1 MYTLT
6 RKKSGLPKNS
16 CLKFFILIQNNF
28 YQIKFYNKMRINLT
42 PSKLGELIEVEEDVY
57 IIKTLVSIGGGSGKL
72 SHKGLRQRFLNLA
85 KENED
90 EIFQVDDQTND
101 DMLEEEVEYL
111 EAVRNDGVN
120 R

>member
-1 MYTLT
+1 
-6 RKKSGLPKNS
+6 
-16 CLKFFILIQNNF
+16 
-28 YQIKFYNKMRINLT
+28 MRLNLT

-85 KENED
+85 KESED
-90 EIFQVDDQTND
+90 EIFQVDDQTNN

-111 EAVRNDGVN
+111 EAVRNDAVN
-120 R
+120 SFTNL

>member
-1 MYTLT
+1 LYTLT
-6 RKKSGLPKNS
+6 RKKFYQNL
-16 CLKFFILIQNNF
+16 CLKVSILIQKIS

-42 PSKLGELIEVEEDVY
+42 ASKLGKLIEVEEDVY
-57 IIKTLVSIGGGSGKL
+57 IIKTLVPIGGGSGKL

-111 EAVRNDGVN
+111 EAVRNDAVD